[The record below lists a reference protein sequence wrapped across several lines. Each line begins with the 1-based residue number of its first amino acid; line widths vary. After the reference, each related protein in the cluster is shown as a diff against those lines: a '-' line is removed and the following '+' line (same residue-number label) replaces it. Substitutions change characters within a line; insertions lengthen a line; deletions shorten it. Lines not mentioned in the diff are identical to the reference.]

1 MENAMDNSDES
12 AVTNSPEKRSI
23 WWRALY
29 MVLFTIFY
37 SVAEVV
43 LVAVVLFQFIA
54 LLVFKNPNARLLTF
68 GQSLSTYVYQILSFL
83 TFNSE
88 IHPYPFSRWPEGTP
102 EQNND

>member
-1 MENAMDNSDES
+1 MDNSDET

-29 MVLFTIFY
+29 MVLFTILY

-43 LVAVVLFQFIA
+43 LVAVVVFQFVV
-54 LLVFKNPNARLLTF
+54 LLVLKKANDRLLTF

-88 IHPYPFSRWPEGTP
+88 THPYPFAPWPKGTP
-102 EQNND
+102 EQNDDND